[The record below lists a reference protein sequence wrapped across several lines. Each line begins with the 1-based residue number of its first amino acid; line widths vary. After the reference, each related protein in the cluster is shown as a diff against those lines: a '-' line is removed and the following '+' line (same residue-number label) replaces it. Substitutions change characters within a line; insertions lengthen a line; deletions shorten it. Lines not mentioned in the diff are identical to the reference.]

1 MKAIFIKEQG
11 AVDVLTYGEFPEPEI
26 GAGNLLVRIRATA
39 LNRRDLFSREG
50 SHGVKPPL
58 PYVPGTEM
66 SGEVVRVGQRVTD
79 FKVGDAVLGR
89 CRSGSYAE
97 LGCVGAADAHIKPE
111 WMSFEEAACITVSPS
126 AAWHM
131 LICRARLQPGEDLLV
146 MAAGSG
152 IGSAAIQ
159 IGKLAGARVITTA
172 SSQAKL
178 EKAEALGADAGINY
192 REFPEF
198 SHKVRE
204 LTDGEGVHVVL
215 EHIGAPV
222 WKECFASLRRGG
234 RFVNSGVTAG
244 HWVELHLGQLWTR
257 ELSLLGTRM
266 QPREDMPRIMK
277 LVRAGKLRGVV
288 SQVFPLTEA
297 QQAHA
302 LLERSEFFGKQIL
315 VP

>member
-1 MKAIFIKEQG
+1 MR
-11 AVDVLTYGEFPEPEI
+11 YGEFPEPEI
-26 GAGNLLVRIRATA
+26 GAGELLVKIRATA
-39 LNRRDLFSREG
+39 LNRRDLFAREG
-50 SHGVKPPL
+50 SHGVNPPL

-66 SGEVVRVGQRVTD
+66 SGEVVRLGEGVTD

-89 CRSGSYAE
+89 CRGGGYAE
-97 LGCVGAADAHIKPE
+97 LACVAAADAYIKPE

-131 LICRARLQPGEDLLV
+131 LICRARLQPDEDLLV

-172 SSQAKL
+172 SSQSKL
-178 EKAEALGADAGINY
+178 DKATALGADAGINY
-192 REFPEF
+192 KVFPKF
-198 SHKVRE
+198 SQQVRE
-204 LTDGEGVHVVL
+204 LTRGEGVHVVL

-222 WKECFASLRRGG
+222 WEECFASLRHCG
-234 RFVNSGVTAG
+234 RFVNAGVTAG

-257 ELSLLGTRM
+257 ELTLLGTRM
-266 QPREDMPRIMK
+266 QPREDMPEIMK
-277 LVRAGKLRGVV
+277 LVHARKLRGVV
-288 SQVFPLTEA
+288 SQVFPLREA
-297 QQAHA
+297 RQAHEV
-302 LLERSEFFGKQIL
+302 LERNEFFGKLVL